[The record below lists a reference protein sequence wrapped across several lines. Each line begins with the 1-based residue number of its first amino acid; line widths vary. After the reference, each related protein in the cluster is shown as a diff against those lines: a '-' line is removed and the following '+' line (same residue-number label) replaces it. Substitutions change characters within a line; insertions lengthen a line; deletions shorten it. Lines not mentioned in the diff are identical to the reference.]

1 MRRADSAIRAVALLS
16 PDKMAHEA
24 LLLAIGEI
32 PEEAREAMTCSSWNT
47 AFESGFLPLEMALM
61 TSPSW
66 VDSDAVENFAIRAV
80 ALMTNHESVRACLL
94 YILAE
99 TPEVARQQ
107 LANSCWSE
115 CLSSDVALQRA
126 NLAREFGLSAVM

>member
-16 PDKMAHEA
+16 PDKMAQEA

-47 AFESGFLPLEMALM
+47 AFKSGFLQLEMALM
-61 TSPSW
+61 TSTSW
-66 VDSDAVENFAIRAV
+66 VDRDAVENFSIRAV
-80 ALMTNHESVRACLL
+80 ALMTNHEPVRACLL

-99 TPEVARQQ
+99 TLEVARQK

>member
-16 PDKMAHEA
+16 PDKMAQEA

-47 AFESGFLPLEMALM
+47 AFESGFLQLEMALM
-61 TSPSW
+61 TSTSW
-66 VDSDAVENFAIRAV
+66 VDRDAVENFAIRAV
-80 ALMTNHESVRACLL
+80 ALMTNHEPVRACLL

-107 LANSCWSE
+107 LAGSCWSE